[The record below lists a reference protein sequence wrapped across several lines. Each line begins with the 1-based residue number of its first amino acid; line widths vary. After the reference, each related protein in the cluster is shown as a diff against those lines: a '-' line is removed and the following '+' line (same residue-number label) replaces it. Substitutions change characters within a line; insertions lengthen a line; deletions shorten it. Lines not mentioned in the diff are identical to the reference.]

1 MADDTLAGRRR
12 WRARWARHGLL
23 ARVRGFFLLNGLF
36 LMLAAVAELVFA
48 TQRPAGQR
56 LLAIA
61 ALAWLT
67 GWWLRGWR
75 HGRFPTWVEPLEW
88 LVPPLVSVALANPNA
103 GLGIFYGLLSFR
115 PLYGDRRA
123 AVVRGLLAV
132 ATLVAMPALIVA
144 GGGHAGFG
152 QDLLQIP
159 NALVLSGVTF
169 LLGVTLA
176 RQERAVAREQVLTR
190 TGTVLTTTTDRQ
202 AIYQVAVD
210 TALTLLGEPA
220 GARTALTMEAG
231 PDQRVVAAAGDGA
244 AEVVGATG
252 RLAGLPAELREA
264 LERYQPA
271 YGERLAAAELAA
283 AVDFTPKTGGLLLL
297 PLRANTGRLGLL
309 VAASDRPLPDD
320 VRGSLQTLAD
330 QVALG
335 LEAATLTEE
344 LTRRAFHDSLT
355 GLANRALLHD
365 RLDRAIAR
373 TRRHGTQTAL
383 LLLDMDGFKLVNDSL
398 GHEAGDD
405 VLVGVA
411 DRIRGCVRAVDTVG
425 RLGGDEFA
433 IVLEDAGG
441 TATAVAAAERVAA
454 ALAPPIEV
462 DGHLVT
468 ARVSIGLATTEDGQ
482 LDSAALLRN
491 ADVAMYH
498 AKQRHAGAWELF
510 QPRMHAEA
518 ADRRSLGADLQHALP
533 RGELVVHYQP
543 ILALDSR
550 TITGVEALL
559 RWRHPTRG
567 LVPPAEFIP
576 LAEETGL
583 IGAIGHWVL
592 EQACRQVAA
601 WRATLPQGR
610 GLVLSVNLS
619 PAQLDAPDLVE
630 RVAAALLATGLP
642 PRLLVLELTEGIMA
656 RDTERTSATLA
667 RLKALGLRLAIDDF
681 GTGFSS
687 LGYLERFPIDILKI
701 DRSFVA
707 RIGGD
712 AGAAPLADA
721 VVRLGYALGLET
733 IAEGIE
739 TDQQLAAL
747 HALGCHAGQGYL
759 LARPSEPERIRALLD
774 LPPSAPR
781 PLSAQGLAAAP

>member
-1 MADDTLAGRRR
+1 LAGDTLAGRRR

-36 LMLAAVAELVFA
+36 LVLATVPQLAAAA
-48 TQRPAGQR
+48 NRPAGQR
-56 LLAIA
+56 LLAAA
-61 ALAWLT
+61 ALILLAC
-67 GWWLRGWR
+67 WWLRGWR
-75 HGRFPTWVEPLEW
+75 RGRFPLWVEPLEW
-88 LVPPLVSVALANPNA
+88 LVPMLVAAALGSAESA
-103 GLGIFYGLLSFR
+103 ALGVYYGSLSFR

-123 AVVRGLLAV
+123 AVVRALLAV
-132 ATLVAMPALIVA
+132 ATLVAMPAVIIA
-144 GGGHAGFG
+144 SGGHSDFG
-152 QDLLQIP
+152 QALAQVP
-159 NALVLSGVTF
+159 TTLVLSGVTF

-190 TGTVLTTTTDRQ
+190 TGTALTTTTDRQ

-210 TALTLLGEPA
+210 TALTLLGEAA
-220 GARTALTMEAG
+220 GTRTALTLEAG
-231 PDQRVVAAAGDGA
+231 PGQRVVAAAGDRA
-244 AEVVGATG
+244 AEVVGATAP
-252 RLAGLPAELREA
+252 LTALPAELREA
-264 LERYQPA
+264 LERGQPA
-271 YGERLAAAELAA
+271 YGERVATAELAA
-283 AVDFTPKTGGLLLL
+283 AVDFTPKAGGVLLL
-297 PLRANTGRLGLL
+297 PLRTNSGRLGLL
-309 VAASDRPLPDD
+309 VAGSDRPLPDD

-365 RLDRAIAR
+365 RLDRALAR
-373 TRRHGTQTAL
+373 TRRHGTRTAL

-411 DRIRGCVRAVDTVG
+411 RRIRGCVREVDTVG

-433 IVLEDAGG
+433 IVLEDVGG
-441 TATAVAAAERVAA
+441 TATAAAAAERIAA
-454 ALAPPIEV
+454 ALGPPIEV
-462 DGHLVT
+462 GGHLVT
-468 ARVSIGLATTEDGQ
+468 ARVSIGIATTEDGD

-491 ADVAMYH
+491 ADLAMYH
-498 AKQRHAGAWELF
+498 AKQRHAGAWELY
-510 QPRMHAEA
+510 QPRMHAA
-518 ADRRSLGADLQHALP
+518 AAERRSLEADLQHALT

-550 TITGVEALL
+550 AITGVEALL

-576 LAEETGL
+576 LAEQTGL
-583 IGAIGHWVL
+583 IGPIGQWVL
-592 EQACRQVAA
+592 EQACRQVVAWQAA
-601 WRATLPQGR
+601 LPAGR
-610 GLVLSVNLS
+610 RLGLSVNLS

-630 RVAAALLATGLP
+630 RVAATLRATGLA

-656 RDTERTSATLA
+656 RGTERTSATLE

-712 AGAAPLADA
+712 AGATPLADA
-721 VVRLGYALGLET
+721 VVRLGHALRLET

-747 HALGCHAGQGYL
+747 HALGCQAGQGYL
-759 LARPSEPERIRALLD
+759 LARPAEPERIRALLD
-774 LPPSAPR
+774 QVPAT
-781 PLSAQGLAAAP
+781 AA